1 MVIVDRRF
9 LTSEVLAAL
18 EPVFARIESEF
29 QPLNGKTIA
38 ICPAAP
44 EDLVF
49 RLAARVG
56 NGNVIGIAPE
66 RSRRKELEARLKKD
80 RLEDRLTFKH
90 RGVFLDTFPLRAS
103 TVDGFLYGLEAFWT
117 DEADYAIWSPTDNC
131 KALRPGGVYLE
142 LAINQKKPV
151 PEQVLLAFD
160 SLDVNP
166 SFEPEIDPYLDSL
179 RSAGLR
185 DISMTDITDL
195 FIPAWRLCRDHPRFE
210 EDVQNFIWLLDDPST
225 RLGVAMDYVLI
236 KGTKGP

>member
-1 MVIVDRRF
+1 MVIVDKRF
-9 LTSEVLAAL
+9 LTPEVLAAL
-18 EPVFARIESEF
+18 EPLFARIESEF

-66 RSRRKELEARLKKD
+66 RSRRKELEARVKKD

-90 RGVFLDTFPLRAS
+90 RGVFLTDFPMKAS
-103 TVDGFLYGLEAFWT
+103 TLDGFFYGTEVLWT
-117 DEADYAIWSPTDNC
+117 DEAENALWGPEEIC
-131 KALRPGGVYLE
+131 KSLRSDGIYLE
-142 LAINQKKPV
+142 LAKIQKGPLQ
-151 PEQVLLAFD
+151 EQVEMAFT
-160 SLDVNP
+160 SLGVDP
-166 SFEPEIDPYLDSL
+166 SFDPDIEGYLDSL
-179 RSAGLR
+179 RSVG
-185 DISMTDITDL
+185 MTDVTVTEITDL

-210 EDVQNFIWLLDDPST
+210 EDVQNFVWLLDDPST
-225 RLGVAMDYVLI
+225 RLGVSNGYVLI